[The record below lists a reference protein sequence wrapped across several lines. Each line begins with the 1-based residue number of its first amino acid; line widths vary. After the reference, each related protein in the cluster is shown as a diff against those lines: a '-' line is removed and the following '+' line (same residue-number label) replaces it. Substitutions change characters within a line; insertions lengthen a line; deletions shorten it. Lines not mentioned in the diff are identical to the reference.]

1 MLPYSENLKQCIALQ
16 VYDYEFMPF
25 DLNRS
30 VASARAL
37 RRVVGRAEYEPS
49 LLHEF
54 NHIEFIEEFL
64 CTCDE
69 IYSHLRKLGSMCS
82 PNAESPCHALTV
94 GNRIIYIIFL
104 LESRK
109 SILYACY
116 ARTSSYLSKEQYSDH
131 VRQNTVL
138 SGVSRG
144 FISFDLLL
152 RNGEVSVPLCINDG
166 GICVCLI
173 QSLFH

>member
-1 MLPYSENLKQCIALQ
+1 
-16 VYDYEFMPF
+16 MPF

-37 RRVVGRAEYEPS
+37 RRVVGGAEYEPG

-64 CTCDE
+64 SSSDE

-82 PNAESPCHALTV
+82 PNAESSCHAFPI

-131 VRQNTVL
+131 VRQNTVF

-144 FISFDLLL
+144 CANILGILNRCRGFSKKKRATRILLSWIAL
-152 RNGEVSVPLCINDG
+152 MQSNMIMTYNDSPFTVIVVFAPL
-166 GICVCLI
+166 
-173 QSLFH
+173 

>member
-1 MLPYSENLKQCIALQ
+1 
-16 VYDYEFMPF
+16 MPF

-37 RRVVGRAEYEPS
+37 RRVVGGAEDES
-49 LLHEF
+49 CLLHEL
-54 NHIEFIEEFL
+54 NHIEFIEEL
-64 CTCDE
+64 LGPCDE
-69 IYSHLRKLGSMCS
+69 IDSHLRKLCSMCS
-82 PNAESPCHALTV
+82 PNTESPCHALTI

-138 SGVSRG
+138 S
-144 FISFDLLL
+144 
-152 RNGEVSVPLCINDG
+152 
-166 GICVCLI
+166 
-173 QSLFH
+173 